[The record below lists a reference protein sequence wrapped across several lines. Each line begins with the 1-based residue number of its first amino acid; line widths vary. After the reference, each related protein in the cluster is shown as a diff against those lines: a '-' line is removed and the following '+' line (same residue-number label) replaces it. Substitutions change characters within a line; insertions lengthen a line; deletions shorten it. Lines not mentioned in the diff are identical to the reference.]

1 MYKENPEMECN
12 PVETMF
18 DRWGKSR
25 VLFSYPQREIYEAV
39 ARESVDRV
47 VCDVG
52 SGSGLGTAILAQ
64 EARSVTGVEI
74 VPRGYEFARKCF
86 PLKNVRF
93 LCGDI
98 KDSSLPD
105 AGFDIIAAIEIIEHV
120 KDYQKVLSQLRRIL
134 KDPGTLYI
142 SSPNRNSRG
151 GAQSEGPPGNIR
163 HVREWTAGEFR
174 DVLLSYFGDVRLSNH
189 TLGPSLDT
197 DTKASPV
204 VAICRD
210 PK

>member
-18 DRWGKSR
+18 NRWRKGR

-39 ARESVDRV
+39 ARESVDRI

-52 SGSGLGTAILAQ
+52 SGPGLGTAILAR
-64 EARSVTGVEI
+64 EAQSVTGIEI
-74 VPRGYEFARKCF
+74 VSRGYVFAKKCF

-98 KDSSLPD
+98 KDSPLPNAD
-105 AGFDIIAAIEIIEHV
+105 FDVVVAIEIIEHV
-120 KDYQKVLSQLRRIL
+120 KDYSKVLSQLCRIL
-134 KDPGTLYI
+134 KDSGTLYI
-142 SSPNRNSRG
+142 STPNRNSRG
-151 GAQSEGPPGNIR
+151 GALSEGPPRNIR

-174 DVLLSYFGDVRLSNH
+174 DILLSYFSNVKLSNY
-189 TLGPSLDT
+189 TLGPSLNADT
-197 DTKASPV
+197 RVSPI